1 MYSMNKNR
9 SSVYII
15 GGIAAI
21 LGIFLI
27 VTYNGL
33 VKKEEKVKVQW
44 SEVQNAYQRRVDL
57 IPNLVNTVRGGA
69 NFEQKTLT
77 DVAEA
82 RAKATSVNVSSTDVS
97 SDGYEAQK
105 NAQDALA
112 TAANR
117 LLISIEK
124 YPELQGQ
131 RAFTTLQTQLERTEL
146 RIKTARK
153 DFNAA
158 VQDYNSSVR
167 GFPTKL
173 AAGIFGFRPK
183 EGFSSNAGAERATEI
198 KFK

>member
-1 MYSMNKNR
+1 MNKNR

-15 GGIAAI
+15 GGIAVV

-33 VKKEEKVKVQW
+33 VKKDEKVKVQW

-57 IPNLVNTVRGGA
+57 IPNLVNTVQGGA

-82 RAKATSVNVSSTDVS
+82 RAKAASVNISSADVTAE
-97 SDGYEAQK
+97 GYEAQK
-105 NAQDALA
+105 NTQDALA
-112 TAANR
+112 SAANR
-117 LLISIEK
+117 LLVSIEK

-146 RIKTARK
+146 RIKVARK
-153 DFNAA
+153 DFNEAI
-158 VQDYNSSVR
+158 QDYNSSVR
-167 GFPTKL
+167 SFPTKL

-183 EGFSSNAGAERATEI
+183 EGFSSDAGADKATEI